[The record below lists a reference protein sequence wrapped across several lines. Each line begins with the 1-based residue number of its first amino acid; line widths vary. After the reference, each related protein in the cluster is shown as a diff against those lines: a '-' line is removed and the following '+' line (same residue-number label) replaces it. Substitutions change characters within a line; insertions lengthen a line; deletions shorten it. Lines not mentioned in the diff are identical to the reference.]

1 MAKDSCIKLQAT
13 PLGRRE
19 DSKHEE
25 FPGSNFDDT
34 GTGTSRLDHGDNFD
48 REDPKKI
55 PKWWHDTIGD
65 VQIGEMIEGQ
75 SSRNKSKKP
84 NMVNFSL
91 MANV

>member
-1 MAKDSCIKLQAT
+1 VAKDSCIKLQAT

-48 REDPKKI
+48 RENPKK
-55 PKWWHDTIGD
+55 
-65 VQIGEMIEGQ
+65 
-75 SSRNKSKKP
+75 R
-84 NMVNFSL
+84 
-91 MANV
+91 